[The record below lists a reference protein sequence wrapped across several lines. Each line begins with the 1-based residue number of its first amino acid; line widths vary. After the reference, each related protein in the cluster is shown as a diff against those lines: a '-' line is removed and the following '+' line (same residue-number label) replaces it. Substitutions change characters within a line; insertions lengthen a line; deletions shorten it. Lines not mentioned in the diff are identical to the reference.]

1 MFAMLDGLKTRVSN
15 LTARH
20 EAEEA
25 AGDDAAAARTAEEV
39 QSLVAAHEE
48 IIKNVDKQPT
58 CQLTLEVSAFGTL
71 VMTMNQ
77 GKLSESLMSLCTAF
91 LRHLGKEKGEGKDV
105 GPQVLVVEALKMM
118 MARAADEP
126 LVVTFSANG
135 GAASPVTDID
145 APLENNLATT
155 ERDPRDVT
163 ICVTPKIV
171 LEALAAPRCLLVITD
186 PGGSQLYPLDERAL
200 KTPLMEL
207 AWKSLA
213 GGRVME
219 PDALKSLLADF
230 RTTAVGR
237 AAVPRR
243 RVPRERRGLGHG
255 RGRGGRRFACG
266 VSQAEQRRG
275 RRGRPERAGDGRRAP
290 RRRRGVGGSH
300 RRSRYVRAVSEGRE
314 RLENQGSHP
323 PAGLRQVRGAE

>member
-1 MFAMLDGLKTRVSN
+1 MFAILDGLKTRVSN

-48 IIKNVDKQPT
+48 IIKNVENQPT
-58 CQLTLEVSAFGTL
+58 CQLTLEVSTFGAL
-71 VMTMNQ
+71 AMTVNQ
-77 GKLSESLMSLCTAF
+77 GLLSESLMSLCTVF
-91 LRHLGKEKGEGKDV
+91 LRQLTKEKGEGKPV
-105 GPQVLVVEALKMM
+105 GPQIRTMEALKTILK
-118 MARAADEP
+118 ARAEEP
-126 LVVTFSANG
+126 LVVAFSANG

-155 ERDPRDVT
+155 ERDPKAVT

-207 AWKSLA
+207 AWKSLVRGA
-213 GGRVME
+213 MDVPRPALGRRRRIVRE
-219 PDALKSLLADF
+219 RRP
-230 RTTAVGR
+230 
-237 AAVPRR
+237 AVPRR
-243 RVPRERRGLGHG
+243 ADAAVLAVLRLAHDDGSGGFGLIVNTCSLLVCHT
-255 RGRGGRRFACG
+255 R
-266 VSQAEQRRG
+266 
-275 RRGRPERAGDGRRAP
+275 
-290 RRRRGVGGSH
+290 
-300 RRSRYVRAVSEGRE
+300 
-314 RLENQGSHP
+314 
-323 PAGLRQVRGAE
+323 